1 MHALTKKYLKNK
13 NEIFVCQWKRK
24 RKKRRWSRMS
34 ESKQLEGLEILQ
46 GRGTFTLLPPSPGPA
61 QVGYVCVYTF
71 TIFRRRSLLL
81 LSTRL
86 V

>member
-24 RKKRRWSRMS
+24 RKKRSRMS
-34 ESKQLEGLEILQ
+34 ESKQLEGLEGFQ
-46 GRGTFTLLPPSPGPA
+46 GRGTFTLLPSSPGPA